1 MRHRLPLSQPT
12 NHPTNPPLHQ
22 DSSAYLSAL
31 ELVTAQKHAH
41 LTDMV
46 GPNAAGK
53 NQMGMGDYSELA
65 PCADPFSQTKV
76 SRWCSP
82 ALMPHTPRL
91 CYLYHRYSP
100 NYLMFPVQATPN
112 EHPLPP
118 SHHQYPGLPNCTIT
132 PEAWQPFGV
141 DLSADGEVTP
151 PSLMRLS
158 RG

>member
-1 MRHRLPLSQPT
+1 ML
-12 NHPTNPPLHQ
+12 NP

-65 PCADPFSQTKV
+65 PCADPFSQTK
-76 SRWCSP
+76 
-82 ALMPHTPRL
+82 
-91 CYLYHRYSP
+91 
-100 NYLMFPVQATPN
+100 
-112 EHPLPP
+112 
-118 SHHQYPGLPNCTIT
+118 YPGLPNCTIT